1 MPSIYIIV
9 SAYRWRGR
17 LNIIKTFSS
26 VTSNNYSDITL
37 SFACKIN
44 QGYIIKSHAY
54 KIISDVDLIILHMC
68 AITYSIHQQ
77 KYYMTE
83 KET

>member
-1 MPSIYIIV
+1 MV
-9 SAYRWRGR
+9 
-17 LNIIKTFSS
+17 KTFSS
-26 VTSNNYSDITL
+26 VTSNNYGDITP

-54 KIISDVDLIILHMC
+54 KIISDVDIIMLHMC
-68 AITYSIHQQ
+68 AISHSIHQQ